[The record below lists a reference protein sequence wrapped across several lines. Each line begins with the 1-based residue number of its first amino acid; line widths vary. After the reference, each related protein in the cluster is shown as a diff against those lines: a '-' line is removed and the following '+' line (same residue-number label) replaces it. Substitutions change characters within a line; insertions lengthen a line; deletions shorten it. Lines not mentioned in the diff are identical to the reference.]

1 MKKLFTALMVTLLL
15 PFASAWAQEYSDGN
29 GYTTIKNPV
38 RTANPDKVEVVEIFW
53 YGCPHCYSLDPITQ
67 AWKKTIA
74 DDVDF
79 KYMPAVFGRNWLA
92 HAKAFHVADILG
104 VEEKLHADLFNAIH
118 QDHKPMNSEDA
129 LAEFF
134 TNYGVSEDEFRKQY
148 NSFAVNSRLSQAD
161 AKIRAYGA
169 RGVPGLIVNGK
180 YLVTAATAGG
190 NNNIYS
196 VVDYLI
202 EQERQAKQ

>member
-1 MKKLFTALMVTLLL
+1 MKKLFSALMVALLL
-15 PFASAWAQEYSDGN
+15 PIASAWAQDYSDGN

-67 AWKKTIA
+67 AWKKTIT

-118 QDHKPMNSEDA
+118 QDHKRMNSEDE

-202 EQERQAKQ
+202 EQERLASK

>member
-1 MKKLFTALMVTLLL
+1 MKKLFSALMVALLL
-15 PFASAWAQEYSDGN
+15 PIASAWAQDYSDGN

-38 RTANPDKVEVVEIFW
+38 RTANPDKIEVVEIFW

-118 QDHKPMNSEDA
+118 QERKPMNSEDE

-202 EQERQAKQ
+202 EQERQASK

>member
-1 MKKLFTALMVTLLL
+1 MKKLLTALFVALLL
-15 PFASAWAQEYSDGN
+15 PVTSLWAQEYSDGN

-38 RTANPDKVEVVEIFW
+38 RTADPSKVEVVEIFW
-53 YGCPHCYSLDPITQ
+53 YGCQLCYALESLTQ
-67 AWKKTIA
+67 GWKK
-74 DDVDF
+74 DLPEDVDF
-79 KYMPAVFGRNWLA
+79 KYMPAVFGRGWLA

-104 VEEKLHADLFNAIH
+104 VEEKLHSDMFNAIH
-118 QDHKPMNSEDA
+118 QEHKRMTDEED

-134 TNYGVSEDEFRKQY
+134 THYGVSEDEFTKQY

-202 EQERQAKQ
+202 EQERQASN

>member
-1 MKKLFTALMVTLLL
+1 MKKLFSALMVALLL
-15 PFASAWAQEYSDGN
+15 PIASAWAQDYSDGN

-118 QDHKPMNSEDA
+118 QDHKRMNSEDE
-129 LAEFF
+129 LAQFF

-202 EQERQAKQ
+202 EQERQASK

>member
-1 MKKLFTALMVTLLL
+1 MKKLFSALIIALLL
-15 PFASAWAQEYSDGN
+15 PIASWAQEYSDGN
-29 GYTTIKNPV
+29 GYTTIATPV
-38 RTANPDKVEVVEIFW
+38 RTDNPDKVEVVEIFW
-53 YGCPHCYSLDPITQ
+53 YGCPHCYALEPITQ
-67 AWKKTIA
+67 AWKKNLPE
-74 DDVDF
+74 DVDF

-92 HAKAFHVADILG
+92 HAKAFHVADLLG
-104 VEEKLHADLFNAIH
+104 VEEKLHADMFNAIH
-118 QDHKPMNSEDA
+118 QENKQMTSEDD
-129 LAEFF
+129 LAKFF
-134 TNYGVSEDEFRKQY
+134 SNYGVSEDEFHKQF

-196 VVDYLI
+196 VVDFLI
-202 EQERQAKQ
+202 EKERKASK